1 MKAIID
7 EKGLV
12 TVQFEQSTPDKVR
25 ALVETIKT
33 KYTIKNNNE
42 LAKLFGLEP
51 KNGSIIAKWCMDE
64 SKASSVRIPALS
76 YQWLLVLAGGSVS
89 FEVEG
94 SKSPAKLTKKIIVDA
109 ACKRFN
115 IKPEYLTLY
124 KSEGEYYWGGKL
136 ASITRGSCTY
146 LTSIKES
153 KGLEQWLGTLE
164 NELKDSNLLDTDIN
178 GYIESINWNVDYE
191 QPKIILG

>member
-25 ALVETIKT
+25 ALVESIKT
-33 KYTIKNNNE
+33 KYAIKNNNE

-76 YQWLLVLAGGSVS
+76 YQWLCVLAGGSVS
-89 FEVEG
+89 L
-94 SKSPAKLTKKIIVDA
+94 SKTATQAPKKLTQKVIVNA
-109 ACKRFN
+109 ACEKFN

-124 KSEGEYYWGGKL
+124 RHEGDYYWGGKL
-136 ASITRGSCTY
+136 ASVLRGSCTY

-153 KGLEQWLGTLE
+153 KGLDQWLGTLE
-164 NELKDSNLLDTDIN
+164 NELKDAGLLDTDIN

-191 QPKIILG
+191 